1 MEGTGNRTVNKR
13 DEMDQHLGKEGAPG
27 PAVTSTGAHHNSG
40 EQNFLAAACN
50 GELESDLE
58 MEK

>member
-1 MEGTGNRTVNKR
+1 
-13 DEMDQHLGKEGAPG
+13 MDQHLGKEGAPG